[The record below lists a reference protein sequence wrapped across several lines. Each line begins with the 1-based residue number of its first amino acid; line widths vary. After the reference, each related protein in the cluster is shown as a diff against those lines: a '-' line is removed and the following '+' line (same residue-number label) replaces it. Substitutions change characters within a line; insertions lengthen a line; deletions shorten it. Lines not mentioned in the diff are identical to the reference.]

1 MFGGMNAEEQF
12 IFFFGKWVGKYST
25 SSGTWSHKIIMP
37 LFVSAHLE
45 ARTENK
51 SVHGRDV

>member
-1 MFGGMNAEEQF
+1 MFGGMNAEEHF
-12 IFFFGKWVGKYST
+12 IFFWCKWVGKYST
-25 SSGTWSHKIIMP
+25 SSVTWSHKIIMP
-37 LFVSAHLE
+37 LFVSADLE